1 MEDLE
6 NSLCVNNLY
15 RNMDLSINPR
25 PYFSSIGV
33 GTKNSAGSRRECDE
47 TFYGGAQIMPDQLP
61 SRPIS
66 QMGYDEL
73 VTYHLRKYV

>member
-6 NSLCVNNLY
+6 NSFCVNNLY
-15 RNMDLSINPR
+15 RDSRHQIQR
-25 PYFSSIGV
+25 PFFSSIGI
-33 GTKNSAGSRRECDE
+33 GGKNSGEGRRGIDE
-47 TFYGGAQIMPDQLP
+47 TFCIAQMLPDDLPP

-73 VTYHLRKYV
+73 VTYHLRK